1 MLNGGH
7 YISYACNPNGH
18 WYCYNDSSCR
28 EVLTEDIALA
38 TNQTSLSQ
46 ESNNNDS
53 RQTNNYCHI
62 NSRSVNSPAQT
73 PLMRRKHPR
82 SDSSSTLSQVSSD
95 TGSSTV
101 CNTSD
106 ASTPNVAN
114 CRARSSNTSLNN
126 TTSNDLS
133 GNAAAN
139 DGTDT
144 STDASESH
152 NLVGGSN
159 RTSPMPTQ
167 KHARKLSVG
176 RVGIY
181 DSDTS
186 LDTIKCAY
194 SDVKTPKIDT
204 SSAYMLFYER
214 SGLDYR
220 PYLPDVVANGQVIQ
234 DVEMDETESELRKQ
248 YCVIQ

>member
-1 MLNGGH
+1 LNGGH

-28 EVLTEDIALA
+28 EVLTEDSAPIL
-38 TNQTSLSQ
+38 QPPPQ
-46 ESNNNDS
+46 ENNNNDS
-53 RQTNNYCHI
+53 RQTNNYNSPII
-62 NSRSVNSPAQT
+62 NRIVNSPAHT

-82 SDSSSTLSQVSSD
+82 SDSSSTLSQMSSD

-106 ASTPNVAN
+106 ASMPNIAS
-114 CRARSSNTSLNN
+114 CKTRCSNTSLNA
-126 TTSNDLS
+126 TNDLS
-133 GNAAAN
+133 NLN

-144 STDASESH
+144 STDTSETH
-152 NLVGGSN
+152 NLVNSN
-159 RTSPMPTQ
+159 RNSPMPTI
-167 KHARKLSVG
+167 KHTRKLSGGKAV
-176 RVGIY
+176 IY

-220 PYLPDVVANGQVIQ
+220 PYLPDVIANGQVIQ
-234 DVEMDETESELRKQ
+234 EIDMDESESELRKQ
-248 YCVIQ
+248 LCTIQ